1 MLNSQPAVILGAE
14 AYQVMFS
21 LLEIHC
27 YCTEHSTLQVM
38 VIHVLCH
45 FYFQRI
51 WYFSDLEWWAAWDHV
66 HCVTEKE
73 KKKERGKL
81 SETAWSDTG
90 ISVLLSRIN
99 GSQDSV
105 GGAME
110 RKKKSWLF
118 WGSSRVSGESKLTAA
133 AVAAAVSSTKENP
146 CAPQTQFLIVSQSVF
161 HVKQQIL
168 STHGW
173 REAWIPGSC
182 NGFFLSA

>member
-45 FYFQRI
+45 FYFQQI

-73 KKKERGKL
+73 KKKREANFLRQRDLTQEYQCYYQELMVLK
-81 SETAWSDTG
+81 TALEVQWKGRRKADCFEVPQG
-90 ISVLLSRIN
+90 
-99 GSQDSV
+99 SV
-105 GGAME
+105 GKANWQQQQLLQQFHQQ
-110 RKKKSWLF
+110 KKTLVLPKPNF
-118 WGSSRVSGESKLTAA
+118 
-133 AVAAAVSSTKENP
+133 
-146 CAPQTQFLIVSQSVF
+146 
-161 HVKQQIL
+161 
-168 STHGW
+168 
-173 REAWIPGSC
+173 
-182 NGFFLSA
+182 